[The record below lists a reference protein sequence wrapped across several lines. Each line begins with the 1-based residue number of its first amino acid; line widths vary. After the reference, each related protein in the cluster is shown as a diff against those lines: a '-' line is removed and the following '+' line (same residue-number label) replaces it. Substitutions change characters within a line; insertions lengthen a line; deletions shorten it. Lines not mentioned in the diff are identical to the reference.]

1 MMAWGICVTS
11 ARIVSPLVSWRAPT
25 APLSLM
31 VNTPTVI
38 MLFLFPGRQF
48 AHNGSNLA
56 ARAEEPDGIL
66 VGQVFYFHLSLHLA
80 RQFARDE
87 EQLPPLG
94 LSAPQRVESQPAHA
108 LILAQDSVNDLVQ
121 LIQPKDNL

>member
-66 VGQVFYFHLSLHLA
+66 VEQVFYFHLALHLA
-80 RQFARDE
+80 RKLARDE
-87 EQLPPLG
+87 QHLPPLG
-94 LSAPQRVESQPAHA
+94 LVAAKRTESQPAHS
-108 LILAQDSVNDLVQ
+108 LILAQNSINDLFQ
-121 LIQPKDNL
+121 F